1 MLYYHW
7 QTNGQVLVCV
17 RTIQLT
23 NYTDHLFSTGLQH
36 MIEVTGSLILTMAL
50 FMQTLSVP
58 QAGRLARLEAEY
70 QVINLLMIIIV
81 KYFSC

>member
-1 MLYYHW
+1 
-7 QTNGQVLVCV
+7 
-17 RTIQLT
+17 
-23 NYTDHLFSTGLQH
+23 

-50 FMQTLSVP
+50 FMETLSVP
-58 QAGRLARLEAEY
+58 QAGWLARLETEY